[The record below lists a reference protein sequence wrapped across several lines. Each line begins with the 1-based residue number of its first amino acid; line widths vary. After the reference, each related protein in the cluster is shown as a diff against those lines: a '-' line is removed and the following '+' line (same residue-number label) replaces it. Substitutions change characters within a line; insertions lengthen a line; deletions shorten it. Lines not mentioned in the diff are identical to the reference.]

1 MDLIHTQRETMGR
14 IIDAD
19 SHFMEPL
26 DLWERYIEPRFRSR
40 CLRFEKDAHGRHVM
54 VINENKRID
63 GVGEYTMEDML
74 GVAVGYGQKEEGK
87 GLGTFDY
94 ATAFNNSLEDMD
106 KRVQF
111 LNQEGIESQFIY
123 PTLGLLWE
131 GQVTDPELA
140 AAHCRA
146 YNTWAL
152 DVCAAHRDRLFPAGH
167 ISLRHP
173 TAAVQELHRLAK
185 AGIRTIFIGALS
197 IDGKSFGSPDY
208 DPVWAAAQ
216 ELDLALGIH
225 VVVHR
230 NHTGHDW
237 YKDRRPGF
245 MYLSMNVIQDPRMAL
260 TTMVYDGV
268 FERFPRLR
276 VATIEAASGWVV
288 EWLDRLDYRYSY
300 MGHSCQMKRP
310 ASEYF
315 ERNIWISADPTE
327 RLLPSMVELVGDHK
341 FFIGSDFP
349 HAEGFVEPI
358 AKARRALATLPE
370 VSVNKILGGNAAQ
383 FFGI

>member
-1 MDLIHTQRETMGR
+1 MGR

-26 DLWERYIEPRFRSR
+26 ALWERYIEPQFRSR
-40 CLRFEKDAHGRHVM
+40 CLRFERDANGAHVM

-63 GVGEYTMEDML
+63 GVGEFSMEDML
-74 GVAVGYGQKEEGK
+74 GVGVGYGQKEEGK

-94 ATAFNNSLEDMD
+94 ATAFNSTLEDMD
-106 KRVQF
+106 ARVRF
-111 LNQEGIESQFIY
+111 LDQEGIESQFIY
-123 PTLGLLWE
+123 PTLGLMWE

-152 DVCAAHRDRLFPAGH
+152 EICSTHRDRLFPVGH
-167 ISLRHP
+167 LTLRHP
-173 TAAVQELHRLAK
+173 TATVQELHRLAK
-185 AGIRTIFIGALS
+185 AGVRTVFVGALPVE
-197 IDGKSFGSPDY
+197 GKSFGSPDF
-208 DPVWAAAQ
+208 DPVWATAQ
-216 ELDLALGIH
+216 DLDMAVGIH
-225 VVVHR
+225 LVVHR
-230 NHTGHDW
+230 NYTGHDW
-237 YKDRRPGF
+237 YQDRRPGF
-245 MYLSMNVIQDPRMAL
+245 MYLSMNAIQDPRMAL

-276 VATIEAASGWVV
+276 VSTIEAASGWVV

-327 RLLPSMVELVGDHK
+327 RLLPYMVELLGDHK

-349 HAEGFVEPI
+349 HAEGFVDPI
-358 AKARRALATLPE
+358 AKARKALAKLPSQ
-370 VSVNKILGGNAAQ
+370 SVDKILGENAAQ

>member
-1 MDLIHTQRETMGR
+1 MGR

-26 DLWERYIEPRFRSR
+26 DLWERYIEPQYRSR
-40 CLRFEKDAHGRHVM
+40 CLRFEREPRSGRHVM
-54 VINENKRID
+54 LINEGKRID
-63 GVGEYTMEDML
+63 GVGEFSMEDML
-74 GVAVGYGQKEEGK
+74 GVGVGYGQKEEGK
-87 GLGTFDY
+87 GLGTFNFT
-94 ATAFNNSLEDMD
+94 TAFNNTLEDMD

-111 LNQEGIESQFIY
+111 LDQEGIACQFIY

-131 GQVTDPELA
+131 GQVNDAELA

-146 YNTWAL
+146 YNTWTL
-152 DVCAAHRDRLFPAGH
+152 DVCASHRDRLYPVGH

-173 TAAVQELHRLAK
+173 QEAVRELERLAK
-185 AGIRTIFIGALS
+185 AGVRTVFVGALP
-197 IDGKSFGSPDY
+197 IDGKSFGCSDF

-216 ELDLALGIH
+216 GLDMAIGIH

-230 NHTGHDW
+230 NYLGHDW
-237 YKDRRPGF
+237 HMDRRPGF
-245 MYLSMNVIQDPRMAL
+245 MFLSMNTIQDPRMAL

-276 VATIEAASGWVV
+276 VAAIESASGWVV

-300 MGHSCQMKRP
+300 MGHSCQMKRT

-315 ERNIWISADPTE
+315 ERNIWISADPAE
-327 RLLPSMVELVGDHK
+327 RMLPYMVELLGDHK
-341 FFIGSDFP
+341 FFIGSDYP

-358 AKARRALATLPE
+358 AKARKALAKLPE
-370 VSVNKILGGNAAQ
+370 ASVSKILGDNAAE
-383 FFGI
+383 FFGV